1 MSVLRPEADRGGRRG
16 PEILLGEYGV
26 HCVGIRKL
34 GLAETPKKG
43 ENIVSN
49 EKVLSYLSTH
59 LKQSQQQEQVS
70 VVPSAQEKPPIYCTL
85 CHTDAAAN
93 HNPDRKAELLCKA
106 VRYGCKSCARTLLAK
121 GSDPLR
127 PCSRNGSWEETALEI
142 ATEKFVEAHTIFN
155 MLRML

>member
-1 MSVLRPEADRGGRRG
+1 M
-16 PEILLGEYGV
+16 
-26 HCVGIRKL
+26 
-34 GLAETPKKG
+34 GLAELPKKSQNTVG
-43 ENIVSN
+43 NQE
-49 EKVLSYLSTH
+49 VLSYFSDYLPP
-59 LKQSQQQEQVS
+59 SQQQERVS
-70 VVPSAQEKPPIYCTL
+70 VVPSAQERSHEACLEQSPIYCTV
-85 CHTDAAAN
+85 CNCDPAAK
-93 HNPDRKAELLCKA
+93 HSPDLKAELLCKA